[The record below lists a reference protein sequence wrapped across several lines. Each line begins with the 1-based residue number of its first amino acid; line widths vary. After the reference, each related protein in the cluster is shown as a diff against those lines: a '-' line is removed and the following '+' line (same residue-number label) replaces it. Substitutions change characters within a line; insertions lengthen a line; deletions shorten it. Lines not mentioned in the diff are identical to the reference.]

1 MRIVWIYASFVFILP
16 KITLYR
22 MNRTL
27 NVAISEQDFNQ
38 LAFTSENV
46 TYEELVKK
54 IKKQLALV
62 ALRQA
67 QQLAEQTDLSA
78 MTLDEINAEI
88 KAARDAKRRH

>member
-1 MRIVWIYASFVFILP
+1 
-16 KITLYR
+16 

-54 IKKQLALV
+54 IKKQLALA
-62 ALRQA
+62 ALRRA
-67 QQLAEQTDLSA
+67 QQIAEQTDLSA

>member
-1 MRIVWIYASFVFILP
+1 MRIVWIYGLFVFILP
-16 KITLYR
+16 KITLNK

-27 NVAISEQDFNQ
+27 SVAISEQDFNQ

-54 IKKQLALV
+54 IKKQLALA
-62 ALRQA
+62 ALRQV
-67 QQLAEQTDLSA
+67 QETAEQAGLSA

>member
-1 MRIVWIYASFVFILP
+1 
-16 KITLYR
+16 

-27 NVAISEQDFNQ
+27 SVAISEQDFNQ

-54 IKKQLALV
+54 IKKQLALA
-62 ALRQA
+62 ALRQV
-67 QQLAEQTDLSA
+67 QETAEQAGLSA

>member
-1 MRIVWIYASFVFILP
+1 
-16 KITLYR
+16 

-27 NVAISEQDFNQ
+27 SVAISEQDFNQ

-54 IKKQLALV
+54 IKKQLALA
-62 ALRQA
+62 ALRQV
-67 QQLAEQTDLSA
+67 QETAEQAGLSA

-88 KAARDAKRRH
+88 KAARDAKRRQ